1 MNYNLIKVIFSL
13 FKKKSGYTFTNFLN
27 KVRVEK
33 SKKYILKKDLSILD
47 VAVLIGFNS
56 QNYYSIIFKKFN
68 LGSCKYKKSP
78 DESPGLCLQPEVPY
92 F

>member
-56 QNYYSIIFKKFN
+56 QNYFLFASSIILHFFT
-68 LGSCKYKKSP
+68 YF
-78 DESPGLCLQPEVPY
+78 LQL
-92 F
+92 

>member
-1 MNYNLIKVIFSL
+1 M

-47 VAVLIGFNS
+47 VAVLIGFNR
-56 QNYYSIIFKKFN
+56 QHYYSIIFKKFTN
-68 LGSCKYKKSP
+68 FTHIEYKNI
-78 DESPGLCLQPEVPY
+78 Y
-92 F
+92 N

>member
-1 MNYNLIKVIFSL
+1 M
-13 FKKKSGYTFTNFLN
+13 FKKKGGYTFTNFLS

-33 SKKYILKKDLSILD
+33 SKKYILKKNLSILD

-68 LGSCKYKKSP
+68 NFTPIEYKNI
-78 DESPGLCLQPEVPY
+78 Y
-92 F
+92 

>member
-56 QNYYSIIFKKFN
+56 QNYYLSLIHI
-68 LGSCKYKKSP
+68 
-78 DESPGLCLQPEVPY
+78 
-92 F
+92 

>member
-1 MNYNLIKVIFSL
+1 M
-13 FKKKSGYTFTNFLN
+13 FKKKGGYTFTNFLS

-33 SKKYILKKDLSILD
+33 SKKYILKKNLSILD

-68 LGSCKYKKSP
+68 N
-78 DESPGLCLQPEVPY
+78 
-92 F
+92 

>member
-1 MNYNLIKVIFSL
+1 M

-56 QNYYSIIFKKFN
+56 QNYYGIIFKKYNNFTQIE
-68 LGSCKYKKSP
+68 YKNI
-78 DESPGLCLQPEVPY
+78 Y
-92 F
+92 N

>member
-1 MNYNLIKVIFSL
+1 M
-13 FKKKSGYTFTNFLN
+13 FKKKGGYTFTNFLS

-33 SKKYILKKDLSILD
+33 SKKYILKKNLSILD

-68 LGSCKYKKSP
+68 N
-78 DESPGLCLQPEVPY
+78 
-92 F
+92 FT

>member
-1 MNYNLIKVIFSL
+1 M

-68 LGSCKYKKSP
+68 NFTPIEY
-78 DESPGLCLQPEVPY
+78 
-92 F
+92 

>member
-33 SKKYILKKDLSILD
+33 SKKYILKKNLSILD
-47 VAVLIGFNS
+47 VAVLIG
-56 QNYYSIIFKKFN
+56 
-68 LGSCKYKKSP
+68 
-78 DESPGLCLQPEVPY
+78 
-92 F
+92 

>member
-1 MNYNLIKVIFSL
+1 MFFSL
-13 FKKKSGYTFTNFLN
+13 FKKKSGYTFTNFLS

-56 QNYYSIIFKKFN
+56 Q
-68 LGSCKYKKSP
+68 
-78 DESPGLCLQPEVPY
+78 
-92 F
+92 

>member
-68 LGSCKYKKSP
+68 IYGLGAK
-78 DESPGLCLQPEVPY
+78 
-92 F
+92 FM

>member
-1 MNYNLIKVIFSL
+1 M
-13 FKKKSGYTFTNFLN
+13 FKKKGGYTFTNFLS

-33 SKKYILKKDLSILD
+33 SKKYILKKNLSILD

-68 LGSCKYKKSP
+68 NFTPIEYKNI
-78 DESPGLCLQPEVPY
+78 LHY
-92 F
+92 

>member
-1 MNYNLIKVIFSL
+1 MFFSL
-13 FKKKSGYTFTNFLN
+13 FKKKSGYTFTNFLS

-56 QNYYSIIFKKFN
+56 QNYYSII
-68 LGSCKYKKSP
+68 
-78 DESPGLCLQPEVPY
+78 
-92 F
+92 

>member
-1 MNYNLIKVIFSL
+1 M
-13 FKKKSGYTFTNFLN
+13 FKKKGGYTFTNFLS

-33 SKKYILKKDLSILD
+33 SKKYILKKNLSILD

-68 LGSCKYKKSP
+68 NFTP
-78 DESPGLCLQPEVPY
+78 I
-92 F
+92 

>member
-1 MNYNLIKVIFSL
+1 M
-13 FKKKSGYTFTNFLN
+13 FKKKGGYTFTNFLS

-33 SKKYILKKDLSILD
+33 SKKYILKKNLSILD

-68 LGSCKYKKSP
+68 NFTPVEYKN
-78 DESPGLCLQPEVPY
+78 
-92 F
+92 

>member
-68 LGSCKYKKSP
+68 NYGLGAK
-78 DESPGLCLQPEVPY
+78 
-92 F
+92 FM

>member
-1 MNYNLIKVIFSL
+1 M
-13 FKKKSGYTFTNFLN
+13 FKKKGGYTFTNFLS

-33 SKKYILKKDLSILD
+33 SKKYILKKNLSILD

-68 LGSCKYKKSP
+68 NFTP
-78 DESPGLCLQPEVPY
+78 
-92 F
+92 

>member
-56 QNYYSIIFKKFN
+56 QNYYSIIVKKFN
-68 LGSCKYKKSP
+68 NFTPIEYKNI
-78 DESPGLCLQPEVPY
+78 Y
-92 F
+92 N